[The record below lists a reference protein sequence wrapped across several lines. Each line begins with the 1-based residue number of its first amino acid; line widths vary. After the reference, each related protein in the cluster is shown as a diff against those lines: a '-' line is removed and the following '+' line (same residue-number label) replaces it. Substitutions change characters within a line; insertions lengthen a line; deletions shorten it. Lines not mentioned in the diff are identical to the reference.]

1 MTQATFFKQQPPS
14 MLVDTA
20 ALTAMRSARDG
31 ATDPK
36 GEGRV

>member
-1 MTQATFFKQQPPS
+1 MAQTAFFKQLPPAIPA
-14 MLVDTA
+14 DTA
-20 ALTAMRSARDG
+20 ALTEARDG